1 MTDHREDP
9 LQARVRE
16 VLDANWTGTHTVP
29 SRTLYPHQ
37 WSWDAAF
44 ISIGLARIAPDR
56 AWRDLRSLFSAQWS
70 DGRVPHIVFDP
81 GVAERDYFP
90 GPTFWAVPTEAE
102 VPEPPEPTS
111 TSGPTRPTDPS
122 GPTRPTDPSGP
133 TRPTDP
139 TGPAAT
145 PGPRTPG
152 DVQIRPGSPTT
163 AGSSGIVQPPVH
175 ALGAWEIYR
184 HTPDDAGMAHLRWL
198 YPRLVAQQDY
208 LSDARD
214 VGGGGLASIA
224 HPWESGLDNSPA
236 WDAALAS
243 VPVVADLLRRH
254 RRRDNQVGLVDHR
267 PTDDDYARYLALAAA
282 YRDGGYR
289 DADLADRH
297 LFLVECPAF
306 NALRGVAELTLA
318 RIARVIGA
326 DPAGHQAR
334 AAVITRALV
343 ERLYDPT
350 TGMFHALDVRTRRL
364 SPARCVN
371 GLVPL
376 VLPDLPG
383 RQVTELVAT
392 LRSSRFGLTSR
403 SAVPSYDRTAADF
416 DPVRYWRGPVWLN
429 INWLLWRGLR
439 SHGHEEL
446 AATLRGTLLNLVRRS
461 GCYEYFHAD
470 SGVGIGSP
478 AFSWTAALTLDLL
491 DPDHPEPA

>member
-1 MTDHREDP
+1 MADHREDP
-9 LQARVRE
+9 LQARIRE

-56 AWRDLRSLFSAQWS
+56 AWRELRSLFSAQWP

-90 GPTFWAVPTEAE
+90 GPTFWAAPAD
-102 VPEPPEPTS
+102 P
-111 TSGPTRPTDPS
+111 GPT
-122 GPTRPTDPSGP
+122 GPTG
-133 TRPTDP
+133 P
-139 TGPAAT
+139 TGPAAA

-152 DVQIRPGSPTT
+152 DRQIRSGAPTT
-163 AGSSGIVQPPVH
+163 AGSTGIVQPPVH
-175 ALGAWEIYR
+175 ALGAWEVYR
-184 HTPDDAGMAHLRWL
+184 HTPDDAGRAQLRWL

-208 LSDARD
+208 LSGARD
-214 VGGGGLASIA
+214 VGGGGLASIV

-236 WDAALAS
+236 WDAALAA
-243 VPVVADLLRRH
+243 VPVDADLLRRH

-282 YRDGGYR
+282 YRDGDYR
-289 DADLADRH
+289 DTHLADRH

-306 NALRGVAELTLA
+306 NALRGGAELALA
-318 RIARVIGA
+318 RIAEVVGA
-326 DPAGHQAR
+326 DPTGHRAR
-334 AAVITRALV
+334 AAAITRALV
-343 ERLYDPT
+343 DRLYDAR

-376 VLPDLPG
+376 ILPDLPG

-392 LRSSRFGLTSR
+392 LRSSRFGLTST

-429 INWLLWRGLR
+429 MNWLLWRGLR
-439 SHGHEEL
+439 SHGRDEL
-446 AATLRGTLLNLVRRS
+446 AATLRDTLLDLVRRS
-461 GCYEYFHAD
+461 GSYEYFHAD
-470 SGVGIGSP
+470 TGAGIGTP

-491 DPDHPEPA
+491 DAD